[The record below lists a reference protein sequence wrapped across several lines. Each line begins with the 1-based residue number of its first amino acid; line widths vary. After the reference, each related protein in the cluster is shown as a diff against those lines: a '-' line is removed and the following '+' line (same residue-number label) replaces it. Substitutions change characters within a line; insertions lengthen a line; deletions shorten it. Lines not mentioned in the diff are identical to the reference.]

1 MIHTSKPT
9 IMLIDDHAIV
19 REGLASLLSIGGDFG
34 LIIQATDGAHAASLI
49 DTLQPDLIVT
59 DLLMPGMT
67 GPDTIRMLNMRSPAS
82 HIIVLTSSDDDVLA
96 FDALKAGAR
105 SFLVKSMSGEEI
117 LTSMKQIAA
126 GNDII
131 HPVISSRILKMS
143 LRGDACLTPFDLLT
157 PREIDVLTELAQ
169 GASNARIALALN
181 ITERTV
187 KSHIGNV
194 LSKLNLTDRTEAV
207 AFAWRNGLMK
217 QS

>member
-34 LIIQATDGAHAASLI
+34 YIVQATDGTHAASLI
-49 DTLQPDLIVT
+49 DALLPDIIVT

-67 GPDTIRMLNMRSPAS
+67 GPDTIRMLTMRSPTS
-82 HIIVLTSSDDDVLA
+82 HIVVLTSSEDDVLA

-117 LTSMKQIAA
+117 LTSLRHIAA
-126 GNDII
+126 GTEII
-131 HPVISSRILKMS
+131 HPLISSRILKMS
-143 LRGDACLTPFDLLT
+143 LRGDAGLTPFDLLT

-194 LSKLNLTDRTEAV
+194 LSKLNLADRTEAV

-217 QS
+217 Q